1 MLLRMKDVI
10 LSSALKVTDPRVAA
24 VFADPLRR
32 RLILLLAARPR
43 SLGELASETALELK
57 RLHYHVTALRD
68 LGLVIVKGKRARAGR
83 AIKIYGAIA
92 SAFMVPASVSL
103 NEPHVALMAELRKSL
118 AQLSNR
124 QAGTLYYLSTNGEP
138 RMRPVPAT
146 GAQRP
151 GATEHWRILKL
162 SRTDL
167 LRLSAAME
175 ECLTPFA
182 GPKPGVRQT
191 YVVHFAIA
199 PREVN

>member
-1 MLLRMKDVI
+1 MLLRMKDAI
-10 LSSALKVTDPRVAA
+10 LSSALKVTDRRVAA
-24 VFADPLRR
+24 VFANPLRR

-43 SLGELASETALELK
+43 SLGELASETALDLK

-68 LGLVIVKGKRARAGR
+68 LGLVIITGKRARAGR

-92 SAFMVPASVSL
+92 SAFMVPVSASL

-118 AQLSNR
+118 AGLSNR

-146 GAQRP
+146 ETQRAGAMD
-151 GATEHWRILKL
+151 HWRVLKL
-162 SRTDL
+162 SRVDL
-167 LRLSAAME
+167 LRLSAAMQ

-182 GPKPGVRQT
+182 DQKPGARQT
-191 YVVHFAIA
+191 YLVHIAIA
-199 PREVN
+199 PRAIN